1 MSNRSNIATGN
12 VVNQCSPL
20 FICLVVGLCPAIR
33 SPQVLA
39 EDSQPLTILAVG
51 DSITAGGGA
60 GGGYY
65 RHVLNELLKQSKR
78 AFRFIGP
85 KVDQL
90 GLAHAGYSGWN
101 SGQIRNVIKELYREH
116 QANIVLLH
124 MGHNHFSDRQPVRQ
138 IIADT
143 EAVVSE
149 ILSQNPQATVFVA
162 QVVPAGK
169 LPKYAYIPELNIEL
183 KRWFEARADKHSRV
197 ILVDQAMGFD
207 WHVDTVQD
215 KVHPNQLGSAKMG
228 RAWFQAIEQWQSEV
242 QIDK

>member
-1 MSNRSNIATGN
+1 M
-12 VVNQCSPL
+12 
-20 FICLVVGLCPAIR
+20 
-33 SPQVLA
+33 
-39 EDSQPLTILAVG
+39 
-51 DSITAGGGA
+51 
-60 GGGYY
+60 
-65 RHVLNELLKQSKR
+65 NELLKQSQR
-78 AFRFIGP
+78 AYRFVGP

-183 KRWFEARADKHSRV
+183 KRWFEARTDKHSRV

-228 RAWFQAIEQWQSEV
+228 VLGFKRLNSGSQKCRVTSDSALIPCSVNTSGSSVFPRRDFNILVLDVTARV
-242 QIDK
+242 FAA